1 MLARNGGKIGKELRA
16 AARKKAMAER
26 EAADVVEESGRQSP
40 YSPIQSTRVMKG
52 ALDAKQGIEETPSL
66 PSSSSMS
73 PQNAA
78 GSLDDLE
85 REMMEATLST
95 SGDQYESTGGQYDST
110 GDYAKSAYG
119 GNPNPRGSG
128 LRTGRRSVVSISKV
142 DRIVRENSRKQATSS
157 LLAQVTSGLPKAR
170 RNSRSSSPTRS
181 PISNRRVTQ
190 KPRKRN
196 LYASQSYHV

>member
-1 MLARNGGKIGKELRA
+1 MLDRNGGKLGKELRA

-73 PQNAA
+73 PRNAA

-85 REMMEATLST
+85 MEATLST
-95 SGDQYESTGGQYDST
+95 SGDQYGSTGGQYDST

-142 DRIVRENSRKQATSS
+142 DRIVRENSRKQASSS

-181 PISNRRVTQ
+181 PISNRRVMQ